1 MPFDP
6 TILTE
11 SNLNRYDKQLE
22 RISNDSGYT
31 ENIQE
36 AVVNAI
42 DNITTGCKSFVIYG
56 EPQSGKTEMMIA
68 LTAKLLDAE
77 NKIIIILLNDN
88 VQLLNQNLDRFKR
101 SGINPTP
108 RNFDEVINQVT
119 DIRNSEWIIFSKKNS
134 KDLQKL
140 LTIIGSEKNKVIIDD
155 EADYASPNAKINKQ
169 EQTKINEL
177 VEKLISDNG
186 IYIGVTATPA
196 RLDLN
201 NTFRNENQKWVYFHP
216 HKNYCGHDI
225 FFSPLEPIGNLIK
238 LIPDNEDSKKSLST
252 CLFSFLINIA
262 YLNLRK
268 NSNEENY
275 CMLVHTSGKKIDHI
289 EDQKNLEKIFNILT
303 HQTNSKFTKYYK
315 KIWEITNNKFNGDEE
330 LTQEII
336 KYIRNNIKRYQI
348 IVINSEHDKEKVK
361 GATRPSSLFTI
372 AIGGN
377 IVSRG
382 VTFENLISMYFTRTT
397 KHYIQQDTYIQRAR
411 MFGYRKGYL
420 GQFELHIPEQ
430 LYKEWQKCF
439 VYHRLSLELIRT
451 GRGVP
456 SWFEDK
462 RVTSVAKSSI
472 DKNTVLLYHGEM
484 AFGIFKYTNEIEKI
498 INKESHSYLE
508 KLTKLHTIIGDASLP
523 MCLIDFIH
531 GTSNGHNDK
540 IAIHNPG
547 SVSNRRTVD
556 PITITRTGGG
566 MLGTGDLEL
575 NKFPHAYHH
584 IKIFYTEN
592 GDAKLYYKYQRERIK
607 IRRNVGNNHD

>member
-36 AVVNAI
+36 TVVNAI

-68 LTAKLLDAE
+68 LTAKLLDEE

-108 RNFDEVINQVT
+108 RTFDEVINQVT

-140 LTIIGSEKNKVIIDD
+140 LTIVGSEKNKVIIDD

-216 HKNYCGHDI
+216 HENYCGHDI
-225 FFSPLEPIGNLIK
+225 FFSPAEPIGNLIK
-238 LIPDNEDSKKSLST
+238 LIPDSEDSKKSLST
-252 CLFSFLINIA
+252 CLFSFLINVA

-303 HQTNSKFTKYYK
+303 HQSDSKFTKYYK
-315 KIWEITNNKFNGDEE
+315 KIWEITNNKFNCDEE
-330 LTQEII
+330 LTQEIT

-439 VYHRLSLELIRT
+439 VYHRLSLELIKT

-484 AFGIFKYTNEIEKI
+484 AFAIFKYTNEIESI
-498 INKESHSYLE
+498 INKESHFYFE
-508 KLTKLHTIIGDASLP
+508 KLTKLHTIIGEKSLP

-531 GTSNGHNDK
+531 RTSNGHNDK

-607 IRRNVGNNHD
+607 IRRNVGNNYD

>member
-1 MPFDP
+1 
-6 TILTE
+6 
-11 SNLNRYDKQLE
+11 
-22 RISNDSGYT
+22 
-31 ENIQE
+31 
-36 AVVNAI
+36 
-42 DNITTGCKSFVIYG
+42 
-56 EPQSGKTEMMIA
+56 
-68 LTAKLLDAE
+68 
-77 NKIIIILLNDN
+77 
-88 VQLLNQNLDRFKR
+88 
-101 SGINPTP
+101 
-108 RNFDEVINQVT
+108 
-119 DIRNSEWIIFSKKNS
+119 
-134 KDLQKL
+134 
-140 LTIIGSEKNKVIIDD
+140 
-155 EADYASPNAKINKQ
+155 
-169 EQTKINEL
+169 
-177 VEKLISDNG
+177 
-186 IYIGVTATPA
+186 
-196 RLDLN
+196 
-201 NTFRNENQKWVYFHP
+201 
-216 HKNYCGHDI
+216 
-225 FFSPLEPIGNLIK
+225 
-238 LIPDNEDSKKSLST
+238 
-252 CLFSFLINIA
+252 
-262 YLNLRK
+262 
-268 NSNEENY
+268 
-275 CMLVHTSGKKIDHI
+275 

-303 HQTNSKFTKYYK
+303 HQSDSKFTKYYE
-315 KIWEITNNKFNGDEE
+315 KIWEITNNKFNCDEE
-330 LTQEII
+330 LTQEIT

-439 VYHRLSLELIRT
+439 VYHRLSLELIKT

-462 RVTSVAKSSI
+462 RVTSVAKPSI

-484 AFGIFKYTNEIEKI
+484 AFAIFKYTNEIESI
-498 INKESHSYLE
+498 INKESHFYFE
-508 KLTKLHTIIGDASLP
+508 KLTKLHTIIGEKSLP

-531 GTSNGHNDK
+531 RTSNGHNDK

-607 IRRNVGNNHD
+607 IRRNVGNNYD